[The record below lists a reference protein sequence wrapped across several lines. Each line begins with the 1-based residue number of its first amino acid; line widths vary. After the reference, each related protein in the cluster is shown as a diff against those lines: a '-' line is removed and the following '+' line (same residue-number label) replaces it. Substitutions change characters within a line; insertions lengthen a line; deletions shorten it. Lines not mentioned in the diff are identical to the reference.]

1 MVKRLTDL
9 YIVKKKKKK
18 KTFETST
25 IRKVDINNRGEKR
38 SPKRE
43 KEPHAWPW

>member
-9 YIVKKKKKK
+9 HIVKKKKKK
-18 KTFETST
+18 TFVTST
-25 IRKVDINNRGEKR
+25 IRKVDINDRGEKI

>member
-9 YIVKKKKKK
+9 HIVKKKK

-43 KEPHAWPW
+43 KEPLAWPW

>member
-9 YIVKKKKKK
+9 YIVKKKK